1 MHSIGFYSNCDDA
14 IQKKVKKYM
23 DKATYTEY
31 VKNFEEIS
39 PSMRSMGF
47 YSNCDDVIQK
57 KVKAFRDKTYTD
69 AFKYFLELMK
79 RDFESGEYNR
89 EYE

>member
-1 MHSIGFYSNCDDA
+1 MRSIGFYSNCDDA
-14 IQKKVKKYM
+14 IQKKVKAYM
-23 DKATYTEY
+23 NKAYTKC
-31 VKNFEEIS
+31 VKNCEEIP

>member
-1 MHSIGFYSNCDDA
+1 MRSIGFYSNCDDA

-31 VKNFEEIS
+31 VKNVEEIS

-57 KVKAFRDKTYTD
+57 KVKAYMDKTYD
-69 AFKYFLELMK
+69 DDGKYILELMK
-79 RDFESGEYNR
+79 HDLESDKL
-89 EYE
+89 

>member
-1 MHSIGFYSNCDDA
+1 MHSIEFYANCDEA
-14 IQKKVKKYM
+14 IQNKVKKYM

-39 PSMRSMGF
+39 PSMCSMGF

-57 KVKAFRDKTYTD
+57 KVKAYMDKTYTD
-69 AFKYFLELMK
+69 AFKYFIELMK
-79 RDFESGEYNR
+79 RDFESDKL
-89 EYE
+89 